1 VERPVVAVV
10 MGVSGSGKTTVAQGL
25 AARLGWPV
33 LEGDEFHPP
42 ANVAKM
48 RAGIPLDDADRWP
61 WLEAIAAAIDRTL
74 AQNHSAIVTCSA
86 LKRAYRKVLIGDR
99 TNVVLVY
106 LRGTHNLIHGRMTR
120 RAGHFMPPS
129 LLPSQLATLEE
140 PGSNEHPIVVDVDP
154 PPEVIAQNIITAMK
168 ERGLLA

>member
-1 VERPVVAVV
+1 

-48 RAGIPLDDADRWP
+48 HAGIPLDDADRWP

-74 AQNHSAIVTCSA
+74 AQHHSAIVTCSA
-86 LKRAYRKVLIGDR
+86 LKRAYRKVLIGNR
-99 TNVVLVY
+99 ANVVLIY
-106 LRGTHNLIHGRMTR
+106 LRGTHDLIHGRMTR
-120 RAGHFMPPS
+120 RTGHFMPPA

-140 PGSNEHPIVVDVDP
+140 PGPDENPIVVDVDP
-154 PPEVIAQNIITAMK
+154 PPEVIVENVIAAMK
-168 ERGLLA
+168 ERGVLA

>member
-1 VERPVVAVV
+1 
-10 MGVSGSGKTTVAQGL
+10 MGVSGSGKTTVAQAL
-25 AARLGWPV
+25 ATRLGWPV

-42 ANVAKM
+42 TNVAKM

-74 AQNHSAIVTCSA
+74 AQNHSAIVTSSA

-106 LRGTHNLIHGRMTR
+106 LRGTHDVIHGRMTQR
-120 RAGHFMPPS
+120 TGHFMPPS

-140 PGSNEHPIVVDVDP
+140 PGPEEHPIVVDVDP
-154 PPEVIAQNIITAMK
+154 PPEAIVQNVLAAMK
-168 ERGLLA
+168 ERGVLA

>member
-1 VERPVVAVV
+1 

-48 RAGIPLDDADRWP
+48 HAGMPLDDADRWP

-86 LKRAYRKVLIGDR
+86 LKRAYRKVLIGNR

-106 LRGTHNLIHGRMTR
+106 LRGTHDLIHGRMTR
-120 RAGHFMPPS
+120 RTGHFMPSS

-140 PGSNEHPIVVDVDP
+140 PGPDEHPIVMDVDP
-154 PPEVIAQNIITAMK
+154 PAEVIAQNIITAMK

>member
-1 VERPVVAVV
+1 
-10 MGVSGSGKTTVAQGL
+10 MGVSGSGKTTVAQAL
-25 AARLGWPV
+25 ATRLGWPV

-48 RAGIPLDDADRWP
+48 RAGMPLDDADRWP

-99 TNVVLVY
+99 INVVLVY
-106 LRGTHNLIHGRMTR
+106 LRGTHDLIHGRMTR
-120 RAGHFMPPS
+120 RTGHFMPPS

-140 PGSNEHPIVVDVDP
+140 PGPDEHPIVVDVDP
-154 PPEVIAQNIITAMK
+154 PAEVIAQNIVTAMK
-168 ERGLLA
+168 ERGVLA

>member
-1 VERPVVAVV
+1 

-48 RAGIPLDDADRWP
+48 HAGMPLDDADRWP
-61 WLEAIAAAIDRTL
+61 WLEAISADIDRTL
-74 AQNHSAIVTCSA
+74 TQHHSAIVTCSA
-86 LKRAYRKVLIGDR
+86 LKRAYRKVLIGNR
-99 TNVVLVY
+99 TDVVLVY
-106 LRGTHNLIHGRMTR
+106 LKGTHDLIHGRMTR
-120 RAGHFMPPS
+120 RTGHFMPPS

-140 PGSNEHPIVVDVDP
+140 PGPDENPIVVDVDP
-154 PPEVIAQNIITAMK
+154 PPEVIVENVIAAMK
-168 ERGLLA
+168 ERGVLA